1 MKRNNIYLKGY
12 NVLAISNQLYR
23 LDSYKLVN
31 AKIKGIDF
39 ITDYKCMNAYTK
51 NEREA
56 KALRDAYYN

>member
-1 MKRNNIYLKGY
+1 MRHNKFSLKGY
-12 NVLAISNQLYR
+12 TVLAISNQLYR
-23 LDSYKLVN
+23 LDIYKLVN

-51 NEREA
+51 SEREA